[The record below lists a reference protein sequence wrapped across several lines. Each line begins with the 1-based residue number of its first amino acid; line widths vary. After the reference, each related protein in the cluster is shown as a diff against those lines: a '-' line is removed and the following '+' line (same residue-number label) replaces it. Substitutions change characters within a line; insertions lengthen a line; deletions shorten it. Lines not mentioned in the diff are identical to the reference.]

1 MKINA
6 AFLVASATTA
16 TAAVRP
22 KNFIMIVPDGMAP
35 ASETLVRTYKAMLN
49 GATPQ
54 SPNIP
59 AIFTDQLPI
68 GNTRTHSANNLV
80 TDSAAAGT
88 ALATGFKTNNGAI
101 GVLPDGQPV
110 GTIMEAAKMEG
121 FLTALVVTSSINHAT
136 PAAYSAHVVNRNAF
150 PQIAEQQLGYSHP
163 LNMSVDILL
172 GGGRCY
178 FQPSTNED
186 SCREDDID
194 LFKFAEE
201 EGYTV
206 AQDRAG
212 FNDFESGTGSTR
224 LPYIGLF
231 KDYDLSYEIDRKQQ
245 PEAEREPSL
254 AEMAQ
259 TALNSLDRELNC
271 RGRQCSGRGKRGK
284 GYFMMIE
291 ASRIDHSSHAH
302 DAAAHLH
309 DVMAYHEVI
318 DLVKEW
324 IDRHPDTAML
334 SVADHETGGLT
345 LPGGYDPRALT
356 TAQHSYE
363 YLLEQWE
370 GSDKSRDFLTGTILP
385 AAGISAAST
394 SDIDSI
400 LRDFAQLPEVLSRR
414 AGIRWSTGGHSGV
427 DTTLYGYAAGRMGR
441 ELKEDMAG
449 GYDNTGIPR
458 FLEKALGLDMDKVTR
473 DLRAKGTGWIPQ

>member
-1 MKINA
+1 
-6 AFLVASATTA
+6 
-16 TAAVRP
+16 
-22 KNFIMIVPDGMAP
+22 
-35 ASETLVRTYKAMLN
+35 
-49 GATPQ
+49 
-54 SPNIP
+54 
-59 AIFTDQLPI
+59 
-68 GNTRTHSANNLV
+68 
-80 TDSAAAGT
+80 
-88 ALATGFKTNNGAI
+88 
-101 GVLPDGQPV
+101 
-110 GTIMEAAKMEG
+110 MEG

-136 PAAYSAHVVNRNAF
+136 PAAYSSHVVNRNAF

-178 FQPSTNED
+178 FQPSTDED

-201 EGYTV
+201 KGYTV

-212 FNDFESGTGSTR
+212 FNDFESGIGSTK

-245 PEAEREPSL
+245 SEAEREPSL

-363 YLLEQWE
+363 YLLKQWE
-370 GSDKSRDFLTGTILP
+370 GSDKSRGFLTGTILP
-385 AAGISAAST
+385 AAGISGASA

-441 ELKEDMAG
+441 ELKEEMAG
-449 GYDNTGIPR
+449 GYDNTAIPR